1 MATEHDL
8 VRSMIRKVLAVWPGA
23 WTFKVV
29 GSPYQRA
36 GMPDLLVMVE
46 GVVVGLEA
54 KMPRPSERPQHARRR
69 ASNLQRN
76 QLRALVAAG
85 GYGAVVL
92 TPDEAVQVVRRALR
106 ERGRLAASTTDES
119 N

>member
-8 VRSMIRKVLAVWPGA
+8 VRQMVKYLRDEWPDI

-29 GSPYQRA
+29 GSPYQRG
-36 GMPDLLVMVE
+36 GMPDLLVMVD
-46 GVVVGLEA
+46 GVVVGLEV
-54 KMPRPSERPQHARRR
+54 KRRQPGERRRTARRR
-69 ASNLQRN
+69 ATQLQRAE
-76 QLRALVAAG
+76 LRKISAAG

-92 TPDEAVQVVRRALR
+92 TPDEAIQTVRRALR
-106 ERGRLAASTTDES
+106 ERGQRRTWT